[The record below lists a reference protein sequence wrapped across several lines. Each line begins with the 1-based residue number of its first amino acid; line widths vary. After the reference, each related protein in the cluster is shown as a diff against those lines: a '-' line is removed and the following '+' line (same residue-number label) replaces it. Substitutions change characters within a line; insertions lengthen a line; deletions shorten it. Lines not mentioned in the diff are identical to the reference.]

1 MATLGTVLSII
12 LQIFLVA
19 LFGRLIFDYVRMF
32 SQSWRPKGIV
42 LLIAEFIY
50 FLTDPP
56 MNFVRRFIPPL
67 RIGPVAIDLSYIV
80 IFFAVQILSRLVLN
94 L

>member
-1 MATLGTVLSII
+1 MSTLGTVISIV
-12 LQIFLVA
+12 LQVFLIA

-56 MNFVRRFIPPL
+56 VNFVRRFIPPL
-67 RIGPVAIDLSYIV
+67 RIGPVALDLSYIV
-80 IFFAVQILSRLVLN
+80 IFFAVQILSRLVLT